1 MKPTQRKR
9 GEEIKAAAEEE
20 EALFSLPK
28 ESIKRRRRW
37 PAAPFFKPK
46 KASRGEGG
54 REGGRQMTL
63 LPRGPVRITVH
74 GNAAS
79 AEK

>member
-9 GEEIKAAAEEE
+9 GEEIKAEEE

-28 ESIKRRRRW
+28 ESIKRRRRRC

-54 REGGRQMTL
+54 KEGGRQMTL

-74 GNAAS
+74 GRARNG
-79 AEK
+79 